1 MTMDRRLDFV
11 VGQEVGLRQLLN
23 AADALML
30 LEGAVRAG
38 ACGAEIVAA
47 DETLL
52 ASCGEAGP
60 WTLQR
65 PIMVE
70 GEPVG
75 SLKVFGGSAASGLE
89 GVADMLH
96 TALRTLVSSA
106 MKRLLTSETHTAVI
120 NQTYGEL
127 LETNQ
132 RLAQSERQYRDL
144 AETLETKVHERTE
157 ELGRAY
163 SAMLQREKLASIGQ
177 LAAGMAHEIN
187 NPVGFVISNLT
198 TLQRYTAKLKEM
210 LAFYRLCCES
220 QLPPPLMKE
229 AGERRQE
236 LKIDFIVNDLH
247 ALTAQSLDGAERVKK
262 LVADLRGFS
271 HVGESGEMSTDLNAE
286 LERTLSVLG
295 HEVREGTVIE
305 RRLSPVPRVTLRP
318 ALISQAFLNV
328 IRNAL
333 QLKVPAL
340 QLSISTEAGEGQVR
354 VRIADN
360 GPGIPAGIRN
370 RVFDP
375 FFTTKD
381 VGEGTGMG
389 LNVAYQAVSS
399 CGGTISL
406 ECPPGGGTIFTIA
419 LPEERDAS

>member
-1 MTMDRRLDFV
+1 MDRRLDFI
-11 VGQEVGLRQLLN
+11 VGREIGLRQLLN
-23 AADALML
+23 TADALML

-38 ACGAEIVAA
+38 ACGGEIVAA
-47 DETLL
+47 DGALL
-52 ASCGEAGP
+52 ASCGDAGP
-60 WTLQR
+60 WKVLR
-65 PIMVE
+65 PILVE

-75 SLKVFGGSAASGLE
+75 ALSLFGAGVTPLLE

-96 TALRTLVSSA
+96 TALHTLVFGA

-120 NQTYGEL
+120 NQTYDEL
-127 LETNQ
+127 LETNR
-132 RLAQSERQYRDL
+132 RLAQSERQYREL
-144 AETLETKVHERTE
+144 AETLEIKVHERTK
-157 ELGRAY
+157 ELSRAY
-163 SAMLQREKLASIGQ
+163 AAMLQREKLASVGQ

-187 NPVGFVISNLT
+187 NPIGFVISNLA
-198 TLQRYTAKLKEM
+198 TLQRYAAKLKEM
-210 LAFYRLCCES
+210 LAFYRLGCES
-220 QLPPPLMKE
+220 HLPPPLMNE
-229 AGERRQE
+229 ANERRQE
-236 LKIDFIVNDLH
+236 LKIDFILNDLDE
-247 ALTAQSLDGAERVKK
+247 LTAQSLDGAERVKK

-271 HVGESGEMSTDLNAE
+271 HVDEINEMPTDLNAE
-286 LERTLSVLG
+286 LEQTLSVLG

-305 RRLSPVPRVTLRP
+305 RRLAPIPRVTLRP
-318 ALISQAFLNV
+318 ALISLAFLNV

-340 QLSISTEAGEGQVR
+340 VLAISTEAGQGQVR

-389 LNVAYQAVSS
+389 LNMAYQAVNS